1 MSSAHTGHDH
11 AGHDQEGHGHDHEG
25 HAGGGHFD
33 DRAATW
39 DDDPDKIRQSGE
51 VADAIAA
58 AVSLPPRAR
67 VLEYGAGTGLVTT
80 ALLQHLTDP
89 ALTFADNSSGMR
101 QVLADKVEA
110 GTLPSP
116 ARVWDLDLESA
127 PVPSDRFDLVLTS
140 NVLHHV
146 QQLDR
151 VLGGFAELL
160 DAGGH
165 LCIADLDR
173 EDGSFHDHDF
183 GGHHGFSRDELAAQ
197 IEAAGLTDVSV
208 GDAGKVVK
216 GGRDYSVF
224 LAVARKA

>member
-1 MSSAHTGHDH
+1 MGDHTGHDH
-11 AGHDQEGHGHDHEG
+11 GNGHDHG
-25 HAGGGHFD
+25 HSGTEHLGGRHFD
-33 DRAATW
+33 DRASTW
-39 DDDPDKIRQSGE
+39 DDDPDKLRQSGE

-58 AVSLPPRAR
+58 AISLPARAR
-67 VLEYGAGTGLVTT
+67 VLEYGAGTGLVTA
-80 ALLQHLTDP
+80 ALLPHLVEPT
-89 ALTFADNSSGMR
+89 LTFADNSSGMR

-116 ARVWDLDLESA
+116 SRVWDLDLESA
-127 PVPSDRFDLVLTS
+127 PVPTDRFDLVLTS
-140 NVLHHV
+140 NVMHHV

-151 VLGGFAELL
+151 VLAGFAELL

-183 GGHHGFSRDELAAQ
+183 GGHHGFSRDELATQ

-216 GGRDYSVF
+216 EGRDYSVF